1 MERDI
6 VYKNLAS
13 NIKNLSSVE
22 VNEISLIIAII
33 KKNIQD
39 LINKNMEF
47 LNKEFLDKSEYY
59 GTKKIDLSKYR
70 DQIIKGYEN
79 EFNRIS
85 LKLEEEYMN
94 FALML
99 QETQSNQKISIA
111 NLKNVLESKQKYVES
126 NEYDEFMTNIENLE
140 KQRDDAETKI
150 EFDKIDNYLN
160 NISDPIEIYNKKID
174 IFANRYVKYCG
185 LEEVYLSKLK
195 KCNERIESAINSVMK
210 YDVGALTIINKK
222 SIFTIFSKL
231 LSKISGVKKF
241 EKEYVFKKLESLE
254 KIKNDTDNMLSEI
267 DNELDTNLISLEL
280 YKSNITQTY
289 NPAV

>member
-111 NLKNVLESKQKYVES
+111 NLKKVLESKQKYVES

-241 EKEYVFKKLESLE
+241 EKEYVFKKLENLE